1 MKKIML
7 ILSIFLCFLM
17 STTTQIA
24 YAENE
29 SSKYVVVANS
39 AVIYQSPDFS
49 SEKLATLKHNQIIEI
64 LSENNSPKTFFS
76 DNYSFF
82 KIINH
87 NDIEGYILSD
97 LVVPENDVITATPN
111 FNAKLNTTCKVYF
124 NENSVI
130 SESEITL
137 NKNHQIFLY
146 EGFNEKEKFTAVAFV
161 YDNQVLYGYIET
173 KWIDPNGINPLIIT
187 CIIVILA
194 ILGIVFAWVFIK
206 NKKVKLKKSA
216 RKL

>member
-7 ILSIFLCFLM
+7 ILSIFLCFL
-17 STTTQIA
+17 SLTTTRIT
-24 YAENE
+24 YAEDE

-49 SEKLATLKHNQIIEI
+49 SEKLSTLKHNQSIEI
-64 LSENNSPKTFFS
+64 LFENNSPKTFFS

-82 KIINH
+82 KVIKY
-87 NDIEGYILSD
+87 DEIEGYVLAD
-97 LVVPENDVITATPN
+97 LVVPENDVITSIPN
-111 FNAKLNTTCKVYF
+111 FNAKLNNSCKVYF

-146 EGFNEKEKFTAVAFV
+146 EGFNEKEKYTAVAFV

-173 KWIDPNGINPLIIT
+173 KWIDPDGINPLIIT

-206 NKKVKLKKSA
+206 NKKVKLKKTS
-216 RKL
+216 RKS